1 MSLDLNKLSDKLD
14 ESLNNETTET
24 LTKFLTDKRMSN
36 NKQSS
41 DIQITYF
48 IEDVDTNEWY
58 KITLNDYPRWTRDPL
73 EAFNF
78 KTIESAENFL
88 KAGLKT
94 RDGFNQYKSIINYD
108 FIKGFD
114 HVQKIDIPR
123 NLQVT
128 EHQFIKSYEQQ

>member
-1 MSLDLNKLSDKLD
+1 MSNKQTQVVDFSNPNADKII
-14 ESLNNETTET
+14 SGSTQAPMT
-24 LTKFLTDKRMSN
+24 N

-41 DIQITYF
+41 DIQIAYF

-58 KITLNDYPRWTRDPL
+58 KIKLNDYSRWTRDPL

-94 RDGFNQYKSIINYD
+94 RDGFNQYKSIINYH